1 MHLNSSMLRALKLD
15 AAAMTPERSVVLE
28 WDAMLGVKPVTGEDL
43 TACISMWGSL
53 ESGKVGPISSF
64 SMGQVSRAWLF
75 LACRFQHKLN
85 SLTAL
90 PAVIRRHRC
99 TIRLALA

>member
-1 MHLNSSMLRALKLD
+1 MHLSSSMLRAFKLD
-15 AAAMTPERSVVLE
+15 AAAMAPERSVVLE
-28 WDAMLGVKPVTGEDL
+28 WDALLGVKSVTGADL

-53 ESGKVGPISSF
+53 ESGEVGPISSF

-90 PAVIRRHRC
+90 PAANRRHRC
-99 TIRLALA
+99 TIQLALA